1 MKQLLKI
8 SIIIPAYNAAIY
20 IEKCIMSLLNQNIP
34 DNEYEIIVIND
45 GSTDNT
51 FHIIQSL
58 SSIYSQIKCI
68 NTPNQGVSNSRNL
81 GIDRANGEII
91 LFVDADDFIEPNSL
105 ATIYNTM
112 QDNDLDLLLLDYNY
126 WDTKGKQ
133 IDGFDHKELKQCS
146 QNVVSGKEFILKKY
160 LPSTVWILA
169 YRHSYL
175 SKYNFYFINIRH
187 EDEEFIP
194 RVLYYAQRIKYLPLK
209 FYNYIQSESSFM
221 QNYKESAL
229 FDRIKAMASLNNFKD
244 SNIKEPEI
252 RFYIEEHISQRLM
265 ENFKRSFTLRSH
277 AQKEIIRIM
286 KQYKLTP
293 LKSSKRGGFHS
304 FLYEYLPNL
313 FIAYYQRRYLK

>member
-20 IEKCIMSLLNQNIP
+20 IEKCITSLLNQNIP

-51 FHIIQSL
+51 FHIVQSL
-58 SSIYSQIKCI
+58 SNIYPQIKCI

-81 GIDRANGEII
+81 GIDQAIGEII

-126 WDTKGKQ
+126 WDAKGKQ
-133 IDGFDHKELKQCS
+133 IDGFDHKELRQCS
-146 QNVVSGKEFILKKY
+146 QNVVSGKEFILNKY
-160 LPSTVWILA
+160 LPSTIWILA

-175 SKYNFYFINIRH
+175 LNYNFYFINIRH

-194 RVLYYAQRIKYLPLK
+194 RVLYYAQRMKYLPLK

-229 FDRIKAMASLNNFKD
+229 FDRIKAMASLNIFKD

-252 RFYIEEHISQRLM
+252 CFYIEEHIAQRLM
-265 ENFKRSFTLRSH
+265 ENFKRSFTLKSF
-277 AQKEIIRIM
+277 AQKEMIRIM
-286 KQYKLTP
+286 KQNKLTP
-293 LKSSKRGGFHS
+293 LRYSKRGGFHS
-304 FLYEYLPNL
+304 FLYKYLPNL